1 MKWMIL
7 FRIQYLEEIMVD
19 LCFEKNWINVVELVV
34 IVVKRREGWKYEII
48 WDEEE
53 LMEVVM
59 RLGEEG
65 NGCVE
70 GDRRRRRRRRR
81 RGKVLKG
88 RYWIYLYMRIYYY
101 ESVQLLIWDTRC
113 LLICSLLSTSF
124 TLHTKS
130 LHSLFRLSSHSL
142 HILFPFSSVSLQSL
156 FIHPLPIL

>member
-81 RGKVLKG
+81 RRGKVLKG
-88 RYWIYLYMRIYYY
+88 RYWIYLYMCIYYY
-101 ESVQLLIWDTRC
+101 ESVQLLISDTRC
-113 LLICSLLSTSF
+113 LLICSLLSPPHSHF
-124 TLHTKS
+124 TLT
-130 LHSLFRLSSHSL
+130 LFILSSDSL
-142 HILFPFSSVSLQSL
+142 HILFRVTSVPFYSSFTYTLVD
-156 FIHPLPIL
+156 FP